1 MDSIQKHSMPHSM
14 PDSKPTSIDRQAQR
28 PSAKRELAFDA
39 SSPLTEEDSHRE
51 HRAALEATLFR
62 VSGVDEELVLMLDGG
77 ELRFPPR
84 TR

>member
-1 MDSIQKHSMPHSM
+1 MPHSM
-14 PDSKPTSIDRQAQR
+14 PDSKPNSKPTPIDRQA
-28 PSAKRELAFDA
+28 PLPCAKRELAFDA
-39 SSPLTEEDSHRE
+39 LSSLTEEDSHWE

-62 VSGVDEELVLMLDGG
+62 ASGADEELVLMLDGG